1 MRGNFYDNWDMVY
14 NIQFSENNF
23 TVVTNSL
30 TSVNRHVNYKL
41 ASGQLSLQASYKIIE
56 NQLSIEF
63 WPIVQINGKFTIANV
78 DANTII
84 SGTTLRAKDILDISK
99 FNFYP
104 TVGIIFGVRH
114 FRANISYQYGF
125 NNMLGNL
132 NHLNLGYNYNGN
144 PGIHNSNLIIYL

>member
-63 WPIVQINGKFTIANV
+63 
-78 DANTII
+78 
-84 SGTTLRAKDILDISK
+84 
-99 FNFYP
+99 
-104 TVGIIFGVRH
+104 
-114 FRANISYQYGF
+114 
-125 NNMLGNL
+125 
-132 NHLNLGYNYNGN
+132 
-144 PGIHNSNLIIYL
+144 